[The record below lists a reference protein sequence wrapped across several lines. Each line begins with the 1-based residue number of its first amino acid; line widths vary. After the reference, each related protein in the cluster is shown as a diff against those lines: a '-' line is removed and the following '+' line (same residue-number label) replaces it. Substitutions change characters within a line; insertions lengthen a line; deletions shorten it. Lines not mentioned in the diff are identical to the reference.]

1 MQVTEMER
9 GHGDAESQLQQ
20 AKSESKKL
28 KDELTS
34 ISTKLKKSQGQVEQL
49 NKAAMK
55 SNASSY
61 QQSIQL
67 ESQIQTLQAEKQ
79 IMEQQ
84 RDIANTERE
93 RVITDCV
100 GLKKKLEAMML
111 QRQKDA
117 KDLSA
122 MRHVKEKAFQVSLDR
137 SEGNFFVCKSC
148 FCIAQ
153 LQWIHST
160 WPRSFNTIVTTM
172 LL

>member
-1 MQVTEMER
+1 MLCSSMQVSEMAQ
-9 GHGDAESQLQQ
+9 GHGNAESQLQQ
-20 AKSESKKL
+20 AKSEAKKL
-28 KDELTS
+28 REELNST
-34 ISTKLKKSQGQVEQL
+34 STKLKQAQSQIEQL

-55 SNASSY
+55 NNATTY

-122 MRHVKEKAFQVSLDR
+122 MRHVKEKAFQVRFRTLYYSNAIVAISL
-137 SEGNFFVCKSC
+137 GLK
-148 FCIAQ
+148 
-153 LQWIHST
+153 L
-160 WPRSFNTIVTTM
+160 
-172 LL
+172 